1 MSALNP
7 NNPNGGGTG
16 DSAISSIVPEKV
28 SVTSADNQPAEQA
41 FGGPTFLAGSPA
53 GREAQPKPKYDG
65 GNPILT

>member
-1 MSALNP
+1 MSALNS
-7 NNPNGGGTG
+7 NNPNGGGVG

-28 SVTSADNQPAEQA
+28 SVTSPDNQPAEQA
-41 FGGPTFLAGSPA
+41 FGGPTFLPGSPA